1 MLDLSNFNYT
11 SSYFVF
17 ILPAMLLSL
26 YAQMKISSSF
36 GKYSKVSSDTNYSGA
51 QVARMIL
58 DRNGLGDVTIRQV
71 PGKLTDHYDPRTRTI
86 SLSPSVYNE
95 NSIASLS
102 VAAHE
107 VGHAM
112 QHAENYIPLKL
123 RSAIAPIASFGSRLV
138 WIFIMVGFLISP
150 FFIEVGILMFISV
163 VIFQVITLP
172 VEFNASRRALAQL
185 EDGIMPRENIKP
197 ARSVLSAAALT
208 YVAATLAAIGQ
219 LLRLLVITDNRRRD

>member
-1 MLDLSNFNYT
+1 MLDLSNFGYT

-26 YAQMKISSSF
+26 YAQMKITSSF
-36 GKYSKVSSDTNYSGA
+36 GKYSQVSSDTNYSGA
-51 QVARMIL
+51 QVARIIL
-58 DRNGLGDVTIRQV
+58 DRNGLGDVAIKQV

-86 SLSPSVYNE
+86 SLSPSVYGD

-150 FFIEVGILMFISV
+150 ILIEVGILMFISV
-163 VIFQVITLP
+163 VIFQLITLP

-185 EDGIMPRENIKP
+185 EDGIMPRENIQGSRK
-197 ARSVLSAAALT
+197 VLSAAALT
-208 YVAATLAAIGQ
+208 YIAATLAAIGQ

>member
-1 MLDLSNFNYT
+1 MLDLSNFSYT

-26 YAQMKISSSF
+26 YAQMKITSSF
-36 GKYSKVSSDTNYSGA
+36 GKYSQVSSDTNYSGA
-51 QVARMIL
+51 QVARIIL
-58 DRNGLGDVTIRQV
+58 DRNGLGDVAIKQV

-86 SLSPSVYNE
+86 SLSPSVYGD

-150 FFIEVGILMFISV
+150 ILIEVGILMFISV
-163 VIFQVITLP
+163 VIFQLITLP

-185 EDGIMPRENIKP
+185 EDGIMPRENIQGSRK
-197 ARSVLSAAALT
+197 VLSAAALT
-208 YVAATLAAIGQ
+208 YIAATLAAIGQ